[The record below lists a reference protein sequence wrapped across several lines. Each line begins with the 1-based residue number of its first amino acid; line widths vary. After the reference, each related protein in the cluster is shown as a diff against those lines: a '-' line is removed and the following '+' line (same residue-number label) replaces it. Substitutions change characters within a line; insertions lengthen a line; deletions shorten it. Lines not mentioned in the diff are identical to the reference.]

1 MAFELLEVR
10 LAGRE
15 FLLDPAGALFWPER
29 RMLVVADLHL
39 GKAEALA
46 RRGLLAPP
54 YEFGATLARL
64 ESVIARHRP
73 QLVASLGDGF
83 HDGRAARGLEGE
95 AFDRLA
101 ALVRRQEWLWIT
113 GNHDPTIPLALGG
126 AVLDRL
132 VLDGLSFVH
141 VPTGAEGEIAGHL
154 HPAARIATAAGRIQ
168 RRRCFA
174 ADGARLLLPAAG
186 TLAGGLNVLDPA
198 IAGLFP
204 AGFTAYLLA
213 TDRLFPIPAR
223 RLLPDL
229 DPRRHRL
236 PLERSSSAPEA

>member
-1 MAFELLEVR
+1 MRLEPVRIGGHEL
-10 LAGRE
+10 
-15 FLLDPAGALFWPER
+15 LLDPVGVLLWPER
-29 RMLVVADLHL
+29 RLLVVADLHL

-54 YEFGATLARL
+54 YELRATLARL
-64 ESVIARHRP
+64 ETVVERHRP
-73 QLVASLGDGF
+73 RLVASLGDGF
-83 HDGRAARGLEGE
+83 HDGRAACGLEGE

-101 ALVRRQEWLWIT
+101 ALVRRQDWLWIT

-132 VLDGLSFVH
+132 ALDGLSFVH
-141 VPTGAEGEIAGHL
+141 VPTGGEGEIAGHL
-154 HPAARIATAAGRIQ
+154 HPVARIATAAGRIQ

-174 ADGARLLLPAAG
+174 ADGLRLILPAMG

-213 TDRLFPIPAR
+213 SERLFPIPGQ

-236 PLERSSSAPEA
+236 AQGRSSLAREP